1 MQKALLVVGLLILLV
16 ACAEPEPTSTPT
28 PTLTPT
34 LVPTPT
40 LTPTPLP
47 TATFTPTPTATP
59 VPLPTATYT
68 PTATAIPTPIPTA
81 TPRPRPTPTPVPP
94 TILLVDNQYESLW
107 INNAVFDFIA
117 QNGYGYPVEHVEM
130 TIPTAQASLANGDVD
145 IWIEMW
151 PDYIIDW
158 YNEEIANGNIED
170 LLDPPIF
177 EGGPQFF
184 MIPKW
189 VADEHN
195 IRTID
200 DMKRPEVV
208 ALFPD
213 PEDPGKGVF
222 VNCPMFW
229 ECGETNRAK
238 LQAYGLLDLYNIQPG
253 GTGAALDAAL
263 VGAQLRNEP
272 VFGYYWAP
280 TALMGRYEWTILEEP
295 PYTEACWEEVT
306 KGRDDASYTPTMA
319 CAYFDRPV
327 GKGIN
332 SGLREKA
339 PDIVEML
346 EKMDMGVAAINKT
359 AAWAS
364 DNDIQGD
371 WEQAAVYFLQNYE
384 DRWTSW
390 MPSENADKV
399 KEALAEMSS

>member
-1 MQKALLVVGLLILLV
+1 MKILPEMKAKFLLIAVAVLALPLFV
-16 ACAEPEPTSTPT
+16 ACASEEEEK
-28 PTLTPT
+28 
-34 LVPTPT
+34 
-40 LTPTPLP
+40 
-47 TATFTPTPTATP
+47 
-59 VPLPTATYT
+59 
-68 PTATAIPTPIPTA
+68 
-81 TPRPRPTPTPVPP
+81 P
-94 TILLVDNQYESLW
+94 TIKLADNQYESLW

-117 QNGYGYPVEHVEM
+117 QNGYGYPVEHVE
-130 TIPTAQASLANGDVD
+130 TTTPIAQVSLANGDVD
-145 IWIEMW
+145 IWIELW
-151 PDYIIDW
+151 IANIIDW
-158 YNEEIANGNIED
+158 YNEETANGNIED
-170 LLDPPIF
+170 LKDPPIF

-184 MIPKW
+184 TIPKW
-189 VADEHN
+189 VAEEHN

-213 PEDPGKGVF
+213 PEDSSKGAF
-222 VNCPMFW
+222 VNCPIGW
-229 ECGETNRAK
+229 QCAEINRAK
-238 LQAYGLLDLYNIQPG
+238 LQAYGLSDLYNIQSG

-263 VGAQLRNEP
+263 AGAQLRNEP

-280 TALMGRYEWTILEEP
+280 TALMGKYEWSVIEEP
-295 PYTEACWEEVT
+295 AYNAACWEEVI

-319 CAYFDRPV
+319 CAYEDNPI

-346 EKMDMGVAAINKT
+346 EKMDLGVDAINKT

-364 DNDIQGD
+364 DNDVQE

-384 DRWTSW
+384 DKWTTW

-399 KEALAEMSS
+399 KEALAEMS

>member
-1 MQKALLVVGLLILLV
+1 MKILPEMKAKFLLIAVAILALPLFV
-16 ACAEPEPTSTPT
+16 ACASEEEEK
-28 PTLTPT
+28 
-34 LVPTPT
+34 
-40 LTPTPLP
+40 
-47 TATFTPTPTATP
+47 
-59 VPLPTATYT
+59 
-68 PTATAIPTPIPTA
+68 
-81 TPRPRPTPTPVPP
+81 P
-94 TILLVDNQYESLW
+94 TIKLADNQYESLW

-117 QNGYGYPVEHVEM
+117 QNGYGYPVEHVE
-130 TIPTAQASLANGDVD
+130 TTTPIAQVSLANGDVD
-145 IWIEMW
+145 IWIELW
-151 PDYIIDW
+151 IANIIDW
-158 YNEEIANGNIED
+158 YNEETANGNIED
-170 LLDPPIF
+170 LKDPPIF

-184 MIPKW
+184 TIPKW

-213 PEDPGKGVF
+213 PEDSSKGAF
-222 VNCPMFW
+222 VNCPIGW
-229 ECGETNRAK
+229 QCAEINRAK
-238 LQAYGLLDLYNIQPG
+238 LQAYGLSDLYNIQSG

-263 VGAQLRNEP
+263 AGAQIRNEP

-280 TALMGRYEWTILEEP
+280 TALMGKYEWSVIEEP
-295 PYTEACWEEVT
+295 AYTASCWEEVI
-306 KGRDDASYTPTMA
+306 KGRDDASYTPTEA
-319 CAYFDRPV
+319 CAYEDNPI

-346 EKMDMGVAAINKT
+346 EKMDLGVDAINKT

-364 DNDIQGD
+364 DNDVQE

-384 DRWTSW
+384 DKWTTW

-399 KEALAEMSS
+399 KEALAEMS